1 MPWPHFDVVCDLLL
15 NRQIATKNLFGNLIT
30 QGIYWGCFKHFF
42 IYILLDKMGP
52 SFIKKKVYLTLS
64 CLFLFSLIRKG
75 SLTSCEEE
83 LREVRSNHHKEWLL
97 VIMLLKTFFNTIYKL
112 LLDVFHSFIICFTAF
127 WIVSIFFNSYNNVQR
142 CMYMWCVYFANN
154 LIFSAQ
160 SFKSSTMDNIFK
172 FGGWMYWKGNI
183 QHSNMYCF
191 LNSTFLC
198 KLLLTTTIFSFF
210 GVLFLL

>member
-1 MPWPHFDVVCDLLL
+1 M
-15 NRQIATKNLFGNLIT
+15 
-30 QGIYWGCFKHFF
+30 
-42 IYILLDKMGP
+42 
-52 SFIKKKVYLTLS
+52 
-64 CLFLFSLIRKG
+64 FLFSLIRKG

-127 WIVSIFFNSYNNVQR
+127 WFVSIFFNSYNNVQR
-142 CMYMWCVYFANN
+142 CMYMWCVHFANYF
-154 LIFSAQ
+154 IFSAQ
-160 SFKSSTMDNIFK
+160 SFKSSTMAISLSLVVGCTEKEIYSIVICIVF
-172 FGGWMYWKGNI
+172 YI
-183 QHSNMYCF
+183 PH
-191 LNSTFLC
+191 FLC

>member
-1 MPWPHFDVVCDLLL
+1 M
-15 NRQIATKNLFGNLIT
+15 
-30 QGIYWGCFKHFF
+30 
-42 IYILLDKMGP
+42 
-52 SFIKKKVYLTLS
+52 
-64 CLFLFSLIRKG
+64 FLFSLIRKG

-97 VIMLLKTFFNTIYKL
+97 VIMLLKTFFNTIYKI

-142 CMYMWCVYFANN
+142 CMYMWYVYFANY

-183 QHSNMYCF
+183 QHNNMYWFFKFHIFFVNFYLQSQF
-191 LNSTFLC
+191 LVSLGYF
-198 KLLLTTTIFSFF
+198 FSYKQHTLNK
-210 GVLFLL
+210 VKYCNQNTNCQ